1 MKGPHPIFFVGLG
14 LFGLY
19 CIEFGVVGILPLIM
33 ERFHVTATRA
43 GLLVGLFAL
52 VVAVGGPPLVLL
64 ASRVNRKRMLAGA
77 LLFFAAISVWS
88 AYAPGFESLLALRL
102 LAALLH
108 PVYFSLAMVAAIAM
122 YPPGQAARAS
132 AHAFVGTSMGMVLGI
147 PLTTWIAAAFSYET
161 SFFFCAAAN
170 GIAALGL
177 MIWLPQAP
185 AGAQLSYG
193 KQLGILRKPV
203 LWLNIAAATMVFA
216 AMFSVYAYAAE
227 HLRHIGMDGKAISV
241 MLLVF
246 GLGGLLGNL
255 LAGHLL
261 GKRLVLTVLL
271 QPLLLAF
278 AYVILHLF
286 ATPAAMTGL
295 VVIMLFWGAAHTSGL
310 VVTQVWLSS
319 AAPEAPEFATGLY
332 IAFINLG
339 VTIGAVVGG
348 SFIASSG
355 MRGSIASGL
364 TFALLAAALVA
375 FKTLLYDDASRR
387 RIGSGMALLKSG
399 K

>member
-1 MKGPHPIFFVGLG
+1 MKGPHPILFVGLG

-43 GLLVGLFAL
+43 GLLVGMFAL

-77 LLFFAAISVWS
+77 LLFFAAVSVCS
-88 AYAPGFESLLALRL
+88 AYAGFEALLTLRL

-122 YPPGQAARAS
+122 YPPPQAARAS

-147 PLTTWIAAAFSYET
+147 PLTTWIAATFSYEA

-193 KQLGILRKPV
+193 RQLNILRKPV
-203 LWLNIAAATMVFA
+203 LWLNIASATLVFA

-227 HLRHIGMDGKAISV
+227 HLRHIGMDGKTISV

-246 GLGGLLGNL
+246 GVGGLLGNL

-261 GKRLVLTVLL
+261 GKRLVLTVLM
-271 QPLLLAF
+271 QPLLLAL
-278 AYVILHLF
+278 AYAILHLF
-286 ATPAAMTGL
+286 AVPAAMAGL
-295 VVIMLFWGAAHTSGL
+295 VAIMLFWGAAHTSGL
-310 VVTQVWLSS
+310 VVTQVWLNS

-339 VTIGAVVGG
+339 VTIGALAGG
-348 SFIASSG
+348 SFIAAFG
-355 MRGSIASGL
+355 LRGSIGSGL
-364 TFALLAAALVA
+364 MFALLAAALVA
-375 FKTLLYDDASRR
+375 LKALLYGDASGRCAHPA
-387 RIGSGMALLKSG
+387 MAPLKSG
-399 K
+399 E